1 MNGIRHF
8 LREYTATAVKEH
20 LRSQLEETGG
30 SPELTKK
37 EVELVRFVLERP
49 TEWGAVGPEGSGI
62 HA

>member
-37 EVELVRFVLERP
+37 EVELVRFVLEWP
-49 TEWGAVGPEGSGI
+49 TGWGAVGVESSGT